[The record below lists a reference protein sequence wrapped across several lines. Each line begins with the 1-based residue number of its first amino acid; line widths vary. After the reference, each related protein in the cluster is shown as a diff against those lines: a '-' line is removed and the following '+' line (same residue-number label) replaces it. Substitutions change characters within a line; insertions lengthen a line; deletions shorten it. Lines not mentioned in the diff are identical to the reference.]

1 MACPPI
7 NPSRRGA
14 WGTPTPQ
21 GGAEA
26 ARRRSKLRAAALPYL
41 LLAPTLFFV
50 TIFTLWPLARVIYDS
65 LFIQNQAV
73 QVATYAGLDNYKAL
87 FIDPSFQ
94 DVTSNTLVY
103 VVVTVP
109 VSAVL
114 ALVLALLLNRK
125 FRALGL
131 YRLSFFYPTVLPM
144 VSAATIW
151 LFMYTPGYG
160 LINVFL
166 SIFHIP
172 DQNWL
177 GTPSLALPALMLLGI
192 WKQTG
197 YYMIFFLAG
206 MQGLPHDIYEA
217 AKLDGA
223 SILQAVRYITLP
235 LLRGTTLFVTTIAVI
250 NAFETVDQIYIMTG
264 GGPINSTSML
274 LFNIYQT
281 LFSYLDV
288 GKASAMS
295 VILIAVLLIF
305 TAINFSTTE
314 RNATYE

>member
-1 MACPPI
+1 VRLPLSSLAKA
-7 NPSRRGA
+7 S
-14 WGTPTPQ
+14 TQ
-21 GGAEA
+21 FK
-26 ARRRSKLRAAALPYL
+26 RRSRFGTAALPYL

-50 TIFTLWPLARVIYDS
+50 AVFTIWPMVRVVIDS

-73 QVATYAGLDNYKAL
+73 QTAKFGGLENYTAL
-87 FIDPSFQ
+87 FADPGFR
-94 DVTSNTLVY
+94 DVLLNTLTY

-114 ALVLALLLNRK
+114 ALFLALLLNQK

-160 LINVFL
+160 LINAFL
-166 SIFHIP
+166 GLFHVP
-172 DQNWL
+172 DLNWL
-177 GTPSLALPALMLLGI
+177 GMANLALPALMILGV
-192 WKQTG
+192 WKLTG

-206 MQGLPHDIYEA
+206 IQGLPHDIYES

-223 SILQAVRYITLP
+223 NAFQTTQYITLP

-250 NAFETVDQIYIMTG
+250 NAFETVDQIFIMTK
-264 GGPINSTSML
+264 GGPVNATNML
-274 LFNIYQT
+274 LFNLWNT
-281 LFSYLDV
+281 LFSYLDI

-295 VILIAVLLIF
+295 VILILILLIF
-305 TAINFSTTE
+305 TVLNFATTE
-314 RNATYE
+314 RNANYE